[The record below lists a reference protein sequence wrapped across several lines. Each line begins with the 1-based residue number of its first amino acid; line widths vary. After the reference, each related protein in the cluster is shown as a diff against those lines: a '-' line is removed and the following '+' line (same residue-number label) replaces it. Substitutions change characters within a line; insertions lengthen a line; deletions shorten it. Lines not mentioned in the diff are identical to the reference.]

1 MAAPGKDGLV
11 RRRIAFEPEV
21 HQALHQLALD
31 RSASLQELAD
41 EAFALL
47 LKKYNRPVTLQE
59 MLKQSARVTPDNDH
73 GAMTKKQRK

>member
-1 MAAPGKDGLV
+1 MAAPGKDGLI
-11 RRRIAFEPEV
+11 RRRIAFEPDV

-47 LKKYNRPVTLQE
+47 LKKYNRPVTLQD
-59 MLKQSARVTPDNDH
+59 MLKQSARMTPVNDRDKP
-73 GAMTKKQRK
+73 ASRKR